1 MTSAPYSSYIVHYL
15 GYDLF
20 YPQMAK
26 SCASH
31 IYEAVMVL
39 TFFLPHEYLILY
51 SA

>member
-1 MTSAPYSSYIVHYL
+1 MTSPYWWYIARYL

-26 SCASH
+26 SCARH

-39 TFFLPHEYLILY
+39 IFSTT
-51 SA
+51 